1 MGPRKTTTGANVRFT
16 EEMRGFMSF
25 GEDDF
30 ERGAALGRAADT
42 SLMFHLT
49 IETPGIDEFLADPAR
64 AADASGW
71 VRSEALGGRRAIERG
86 VFNLFVAT
94 DRPGERRMLY
104 RLHFT
109 DAVGTPLT
117 LVGHKTIADDPGFD
131 LWPDTTTL
139 FTRLLA
145 GHIEVDE
152 DDSAELVAS
161 GILRITP
168 TSFGRQLTTFR
179 ASGAGAVGNL
189 AALARFG
196 VQFVGQLW
204 KVYGKIARREVVP

>member
-1 MGPRKTTTGANVRFT
+1 MGPRTTKTGAKVRFT

-30 ERGAALGRAADT
+30 ERGATLGRAANT

-49 IETPGIDEFLADPAR
+49 IETPAIDDFLADPAR
-64 AADASGW
+64 TADARGW
-71 VRSEALGGRRAIERG
+71 VRSEALGGRRVVERG

-109 DAVGTPLT
+109 DGVGTPLT
-117 LVGHKTIADDPGFD
+117 LVGHKTIVDDPGFD

-145 GHIEVDE
+145 GHTEVGEDE
-152 DDSAELVAS
+152 SAELVAS

-168 TSFGRQLTTFR
+168 TSFARQLTTFR
-179 ASGAGAVGNL
+179 ARGAGAVGRL

-196 VQFVGQLW
+196 LHFVGQLW
-204 KVYGKIARREVVP
+204 TIYGKISRREVVP